1 MTAIKQTSVCSE
13 RHLARLRDY
22 LSWDR
27 DKALAHGT
35 QNIIDDDRWF
45 QEMAD
50 TRAAMGHDRPGKAG
64 AKCTY
69 MQHQILGFLPDEC
82 DLNGG
87 KMTPELCMRYARE
100 YVAERYPNQEVVMVL
115 HRERC
120 RADATD
126 RYAVHLICDEIAVG
140 CGRSGSFF
148 AHEQA
153 GIRPDFLC
161 LSKGISGGYLPLSI
175 VLTTDSVY
183 QAFYDDATTRAFL
196 HSHSYTGNAL
206 ACRAAL
212 ATLDIFAADQVLENN
227 RLRAQKLL
235 AALSPIADHPQ
246 VRHLR
251 QRGMIL
257 AFDVTT
263 EDPRFNRRFYRA
275 ALDNEALLRPIGN
288 TVYLMPPYII
298 DDGEIAHLGRAVEN
312 ALTTAL
318 RP

>member
-13 RHLARLRDY
+13 KHLARLRDY

-35 QNIIDDDRWF
+35 QNIIDDGRWF

-64 AKCTY
+64 ARCTY

-126 RYAVHLICDEIAVG
+126 RYAVHLGINRSDLETGRRLDEGPA
-140 CGRSGSFF
+140 R
-148 AHEQA
+148 
-153 GIRPDFLC
+153 
-161 LSKGISGGYLPLSI
+161 K
-175 VLTTDSVY
+175 
-183 QAFYDDATTRAFL
+183 
-196 HSHSYTGNAL
+196 
-206 ACRAAL
+206 AA
-212 ATLDIFAADQVLENN
+212 ASRVKTVRTLDE
-227 RLRAQKLL
+227 RYG
-235 AALSPIADHPQ
+235 
-246 VRHLR
+246 LR
-251 QRGMIL
+251 QLERGK
-257 AFDVTT
+257 ANSRVHARQ
-263 EDPRFNRRFYRA
+263 P
-275 ALDNEALLRPIGN
+275 
-288 TVYLMPPYII
+288 
-298 DDGEIAHLGRAVEN
+298 GRAERDM
-312 ALTTAL
+312 A
-318 RP
+318 

>member
-1 MTAIKQTSVCSE
+1 MTAIKQTSVCNE
-13 RHLARLRDY
+13 KHLARLRDY

-126 RYAVHLICDEIAVG
+126 RYAVHLGINRSDLETGRRLDEGPARKAAASRVKTVRTLDERYGLRQLERGKANSRVHARQPGTEERDMARKGQAERSENARVRVAVARRIEEVGRMRDCPDRMGELERRLKRDGIELARSKGGSLQYRFPSKSLGGMRKVNGGRLGFAVDRSTGIAV
-140 CGRSGSFF
+140 RFTLR
-148 AHEQA
+148 
-153 GIRPDFLC
+153 GI
-161 LSKGISGGYLPLSI
+161 
-175 VLTTDSVY
+175 
-183 QAFYDDATTRAFL
+183 ATAMRAFWEL
-196 HSHSYTGNAL
+196 ERKA
-206 ACRAAL
+206 
-212 ATLDIFAADQVLENN
+212 LENQN
-227 RLRAQKLL
+227 GR
-235 AALSPIADHPQ
+235 
-246 VRHLR
+246 
-251 QRGMIL
+251 
-257 AFDVTT
+257 
-263 EDPRFNRRFYRA
+263 
-275 ALDNEALLRPIGN
+275 
-288 TVYLMPPYII
+288 
-298 DDGEIAHLGRAVEN
+298 DD
-312 ALTTAL
+312 
-318 RP
+318 

>member
-13 RHLARLRDY
+13 KHLARLRDY

-126 RYAVHLICDEIAVG
+126 RYAVHLGINRSDLETGRRLDEGPA
-140 CGRSGSFF
+140 R
-148 AHEQA
+148 
-153 GIRPDFLC
+153 
-161 LSKGISGGYLPLSI
+161 K
-175 VLTTDSVY
+175 
-183 QAFYDDATTRAFL
+183 
-196 HSHSYTGNAL
+196 
-206 ACRAAL
+206 AA
-212 ATLDIFAADQVLENN
+212 ASRVKTVRTLDE
-227 RLRAQKLL
+227 RY
-235 AALSPIADHPQ
+235 
-246 VRHLR
+246 
-251 QRGMIL
+251 G
-257 AFDVTT
+257 
-263 EDPRFNRRFYRA
+263 
-275 ALDNEALLRPIGN
+275 
-288 TVYLMPPYII
+288 LM
-298 DDGEIAHLGRAVEN
+298 DWLH
-312 ALTTAL
+312 
-318 RP
+318 

>member
-1 MTAIKQTSVCSE
+1 MLPIQKQTSVCSE
-13 RHLARLRDY
+13 KHLARLRDY
-22 LSWDR
+22 LSWGR

-126 RYAVHLICDEIAVG
+126 RYAVHLGINRSDLETGRRLDEGPARKAAASRVKTVRTLDERYGLRQLERGKANSRVHARQPGRAERDMARKGQAERSENARVRVAVARRIEEV
-140 CGRSGSFF
+140 GRMRDCPDRMG
-148 AHEQA
+148 ELERWLRRD
-153 GIRPDFLC
+153 GIELAK
-161 LSKGISGGYLPLSI
+161 SKGGSLQYRFPSKSLGAVRKVNGGRLGFAVDRSTGITVRFTLRGI
-175 VLTTDSVY
+175 
-183 QAFYDDATTRAFL
+183 ATAMRAFWEL
-196 HSHSYTGNAL
+196 ERKA
-206 ACRAAL
+206 
-212 ATLDIFAADQVLENN
+212 LENQN
-227 RLRAQKLL
+227 GR
-235 AALSPIADHPQ
+235 
-246 VRHLR
+246 
-251 QRGMIL
+251 
-257 AFDVTT
+257 
-263 EDPRFNRRFYRA
+263 
-275 ALDNEALLRPIGN
+275 
-288 TVYLMPPYII
+288 
-298 DDGEIAHLGRAVEN
+298 DD
-312 ALTTAL
+312 
-318 RP
+318 

>member
-13 RHLARLRDY
+13 KHLARLRDY

-87 KMTPELCMRYARE
+87 KMTPELCMRYARG

-126 RYAVHLICDEIAVG
+126 RYAVHLGINRSDLETGRRLDEGPARKAAASRVKTVRTLDERYG
-140 CGRSGSFF
+140 LRQLERGKANSRVHARQPGTEERDMARKGQAERSEN
-148 AHEQA
+148 ARIRVA
-153 GIRPDFLC
+153 GWASL
-161 LSKGISGGYLPLSI
+161 SGGSGGTASSSPGRRAGASSTASPRSLSG
-175 VLTTDSVY
+175 
-183 QAFYDDATTRAFL
+183 A
-196 HSHSYTGNAL
+196 
-206 ACRAAL
+206 
-212 ATLDIFAADQVLENN
+212 
-227 RLRAQKLL
+227 
-235 AALSPIADHPQ
+235 
-246 VRHLR
+246 
-251 QRGMIL
+251 
-257 AFDVTT
+257 
-263 EDPRFNRRFYRA
+263 
-275 ALDNEALLRPIGN
+275 
-288 TVYLMPPYII
+288 
-298 DDGEIAHLGRAVEN
+298 
-312 ALTTAL
+312 
-318 RP
+318 

>member
-1 MTAIKQTSVCSE
+1 MTAIKQTSACSE
-13 RHLARLRDY
+13 KHLARLRDY

-50 TRAAMGHDRPGKAG
+50 TRAAMGHDRPSKAG

-126 RYAVHLICDEIAVG
+126 RYAVHLGINRSDLETGRRLDEGPARKAAASRVKTVRTLDESPREATRH
-140 CGRSGSFF
+140 GRARHGPKGAGRALGERPHPRRGRPPNRGGR
-148 AHEQA
+148 AHA
-153 GIRPDFLC
+153 RLPRPD
-161 LSKGISGGYLPLSI
+161 
-175 VLTTDSVY
+175 
-183 QAFYDDATTRAFL
+183 
-196 HSHSYTGNAL
+196 
-206 ACRAAL
+206 
-212 ATLDIFAADQVLENN
+212 
-227 RLRAQKLL
+227 
-235 AALSPIADHPQ
+235 
-246 VRHLR
+246 
-251 QRGMIL
+251 
-257 AFDVTT
+257 
-263 EDPRFNRRFYRA
+263 
-275 ALDNEALLRPIGN
+275 
-288 TVYLMPPYII
+288 
-298 DDGEIAHLGRAVEN
+298 GRA
-312 ALTTAL
+312 
-318 RP
+318 